1 MVPVMVPPD
10 IVPVFVM
17 VPELVMDPAFDKVTP
32 AGKENVSP
40 LSPRVTV
47 PQFAVG
53 VILLFQRK
61 VYPSF

>member
-1 MVPVMVPPD
+1 
-10 IVPVFVM
+10 
-17 VPELVMDPAFDKVTP
+17 MDPAFDKVTP

-53 VILLFQRK
+53 VILLTLTSLMSLH
-61 VYPSF
+61 Y